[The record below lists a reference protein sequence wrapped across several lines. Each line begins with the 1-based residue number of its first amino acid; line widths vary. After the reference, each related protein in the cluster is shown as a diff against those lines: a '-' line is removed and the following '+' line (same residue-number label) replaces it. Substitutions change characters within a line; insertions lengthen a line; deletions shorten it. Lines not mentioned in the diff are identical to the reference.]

1 MALDYL
7 FIMCL
12 LHAYVYIYYIGYF
25 IFLLVR
31 EFPLTNHPKCR
42 KNDAEIACACL

>member
-12 LHAYVYIYYIGYF
+12 LHAYICPCILYRVFY
-25 IFLLVR
+25 LATRAR
-31 EFPLTNHPKCR
+31 EFPLTNLFNMPK
-42 KNDAEIACACL
+42 K